1 MDEST
6 PTSKTAGAAAVAPP
20 DLTLRVYA
28 ERVRLFYRQQIT
40 TIAAS
45 TAIACFLVTI
55 LWAESGVS
63 VSMLVWLGIMIAIQ
77 LSRLVARTLFMRAK
91 PGVEDTER
99 WGRIA
104 IALTAGAGIC
114 WGASV
119 LLFFDPTAPMNLV
132 AMTMTATGIASGGLA
147 VLSALPAAYLAY
159 LLAHLPP
166 VIFVLG
172 ITGDFVN
179 IVFATCLV
187 FFVIVLITAV
197 RTVSSTL
204 EESLRLRFER
214 LEMIDRLDD
223 ARIRAESAN
232 RTKSEFL
239 AMMTHELKTPLN
251 AIIGYAALI
260 GGHPGISRDPKIESF
275 TNEIHEGAR
284 RLLSLINDILDLSR
298 ADAGKLTL
306 QEGLFSIGA
315 AVERCRQLIQP
326 HAEEAKVEL
335 KMELDEG
342 LPAVRGDERLI
353 RQAIFNLLSNA
364 IKFTPAGGRV
374 RIGVRRESDGSA
386 VVEVT
391 DTGIGIAAEDLSR
404 AMEPFEQISRGHA
417 RERSG
422 SGLGLPLAK
431 RIAESHRG
439 RIDITSRT
447 GSGTTVRLV
456 LPADR
461 VVP

>member
-1 MDEST
+1 MDES
-6 PTSKTAGAAAVAPP
+6 PTASRTSGSAAVAPP
-20 DLTLRVYA
+20 DLARRVYA
-28 ERVRLFYRQQIT
+28 ERVRLFYRQQIPT
-40 TIAAS
+40 VAAS
-45 TAIACFLVTI
+45 LAIAGFLVTI
-55 LWAESGVS
+55 LWAEFGMSYP
-63 VSMLVWLGIMIAIQ
+63 MLGWLGTMITVQ
-77 LSRLVARTLFMRAK
+77 LTRLVARTFFMRAK
-91 PGVEDTER
+91 PKVDAADR

-104 IALTAGAGIC
+104 VLLTAAAGVS

-159 LLAHLPP
+159 LLTHIPP
-166 VIFVLG
+166 VIFVLTV
-172 ITGDFVN
+172 TGEFVN
-179 IVFATCLV
+179 LVFAACFV
-187 FFVIVLITAV
+187 FFIVVLVTAV
-197 RTVSSTL
+197 RAMSATL

-214 LEMIDRLDD
+214 IEIIERLDE

-251 AIIGYAALI
+251 SIIGYAALI
-260 GGHPGISRDPKIESF
+260 GGHPGTARDPKIESF

-284 RLLSLINDILDLSR
+284 RLLTLINDILDLSR
-298 ADAGKLTL
+298 ADAGKLTP

-326 HAEEAKVEL
+326 QAEEAKVDL
-335 KMELDEG
+335 KMELAEG

-374 RIGVRRESDGSA
+374 RIGARRDPDGTA

-391 DTGIGIAAEDLSR
+391 DNGIGIAAEDLPR
-404 AMEPFEQISRGHA
+404 AMEPFEQVSRGLA

-439 RIDITSRT
+439 RIEITSRT
-447 GSGTTVRLV
+447 GAGTTVRLI

>member
-1 MDEST
+1 MDE
-6 PTSKTAGAAAVAPP
+6 GAPATRITGAVAVAPP
-20 DLTLRVYA
+20 DLARRVYA
-28 ERVRLFYRQQIT
+28 ERVRLFYKQQVT

-55 LWAESGVS
+55 LWSESGVS
-63 VSMLVWLGIMIAIQ
+63 LPMLAWLGMMVAVQ
-77 LSRLVARTLFMRAK
+77 LTRLVARILFMRAK
-91 PGVEDTER
+91 PGIDDTAR
-99 WGRIA
+99 WGRLA
-104 IALTAGAGIC
+104 VLLTAGAGIC

-119 LLFFDPTAPMNLV
+119 LLFFDPTSPINLV

-159 LLAHLPP
+159 LLTHIPP
-166 VIFVLG
+166 VVFLLG
-172 ITGDFVN
+172 ITGEFAN
-179 IVFATCLV
+179 LVFAVCFV
-187 FFVIVLITAV
+187 FFAIVLITAV
-197 RTVSSTL
+197 RTMSSNL

-214 LEMIDRLDD
+214 MEMIERLDE

-251 AIIGYAALI
+251 SIIGYAALI
-260 GGHPGISRDPKIESF
+260 GGHAGAARDPKIESF

-306 QEGLFSIGA
+306 QEGLFSIGT

-326 HAEEAKVEL
+326 HADEAKVEL
-335 KMELDEG
+335 KMELGDG
-342 LPAVRGDERLI
+342 LPAIRGDERLI
-353 RQAIFNLLSNA
+353 RQAVFNLLSNA

-374 RIGVRRESDGSA
+374 RIGARREADGTA
-386 VVEVT
+386 VIEVI

-404 AMEPFEQISRGHA
+404 AMEPFEQISRGLA

-447 GSGTTVRLV
+447 GAGTAVRLV

>member
-1 MDEST
+1 
-6 PTSKTAGAAAVAPP
+6 
-20 DLTLRVYA
+20 
-28 ERVRLFYRQQIT
+28 
-40 TIAAS
+40 
-45 TAIACFLVTI
+45 
-55 LWAESGVS
+55 
-63 VSMLVWLGIMIAIQ
+63 
-77 LSRLVARTLFMRAK
+77 
-91 PGVEDTER
+91 
-99 WGRIA
+99 
-104 IALTAGAGIC
+104 
-114 WGASV
+114 
-119 LLFFDPTAPMNLV
+119 
-132 AMTMTATGIASGGLA
+132 
-147 VLSALPAAYLAY
+147 
-159 LLAHLPP
+159 
-166 VIFVLG
+166 
-172 ITGDFVN
+172 
-179 IVFATCLV
+179 
-187 FFVIVLITAV
+187 V

-214 LEMIDRLDD
+214 LEMIDRLDG

-326 HAEEAKVEL
+326 HAEEARVEL
-335 KMELDEG
+335 KMELNEG

-374 RIGVRRESDGSA
+374 RIGAKRETDGSA

-447 GSGTTVRLV
+447 GSGTTVRLF